1 MEYKKIEN
9 NEYNIHIINSNR
21 FKSMCIELV
30 FTKEFNEKDIA
41 YSNLLTGNMVY
52 STKKYNTKNK
62 IAIVGE
68 ELYGARVASSYNISG
83 KCQSLSF
90 SLGFLNP
97 KYTEEK
103 YLKESIDFLYEVIFN
118 PNIKNGEFD
127 KDFFDIIKKDNIVKV
142 NSIKDN
148 PNSFAGVEYSK
159 IMYKG
164 TPSSRGSVPTL
175 EELDK
180 VTPKNLYEFYKKLF
194 EGSYR
199 INVIIAGEISDESAI
214 LSLVENKLKNI
225 KGSKEKLEFKIEH
238 KYNDKLVE
246 KIDSLPY
253 NQSKLYMG
261 YRLNNLSAY
270 EMNHVLR
277 VYNTILG
284 TMNDSLL
291 FNIVREENSLCYSIG
306 SYYSKYNPS
315 LTIYAGINKTN
326 YDKTVELIKK
336 CVELMKDK
344 KTIEK
349 LMPFAKK
356 TINTYLNNY
365 YDDGRSQINYYL
377 CSEFEYT
384 EDIETI
390 REKIESV
397 TVDEIIAI
405 NDKITLSVIYLLK
418 GDNN

>member
-9 NEYNIHIINSNR
+9 NEYNIHVINSNR
-21 FKSMCIELV
+21 FKTMCIELV

-62 IAIVGE
+62 IAIAGE
-68 ELYGARVASSYNISG
+68 ELYGARVSSSYSISG

-118 PNIKNGEFD
+118 PNVKNEEFD
-127 KDFFDIIKKDNIVKV
+127 NDFFDIIKKENIVKV

-164 TPSSRGSVPTL
+164 TPSYRGSIPTL

-180 VTPKNLYEFYKKLF
+180 VTPKNLYKFYKTLF
-194 EGSYR
+194 EGTYR
-199 INVIIAGEISDESAI
+199 INVIIAGEFEDESTI

-238 KYNDKLVE
+238 KYNDKLIE

-261 YRLNNLSAY
+261 YRLNNLTMH
-270 EMNHVLR
+270 EITHVLR

-349 LMPFAKK
+349 LIPFAKK

-365 YDDGRSQINYYL
+365 YDDGRSQINYYFS
-377 CSEFEYT
+377 SEFEYT

-397 TVDEIIAI
+397 TVDEIIAL
-405 NDKITLSVIYLLK
+405 NDKISLSVIYLLK

>member
-21 FKSMCIELV
+21 FKTMCIELV
-30 FTKEFNEKDIA
+30 LTKEFNEKDIA

-62 IAIVGE
+62 IAIAGE
-68 ELYGARVASSYNISG
+68 ELYGARVSSWYSISG

-118 PNIKNGEFD
+118 PNVKNEEFD
-127 KDFFDIIKKDNIVKV
+127 NDFFDIIKKENIVKL

-164 TPSSRGSVPTL
+164 TPSSRGSIPTL

-180 VTPKNLYEFYKKLF
+180 ITPKNLYEFYKTLF

-199 INVIIAGEISDESAI
+199 INVIIAGEIEDENTI
-214 LSLVENKLKNI
+214 LSLVENKLKTI

-238 KYNDKLVE
+238 KYNDQLIE

-261 YRLNNLSAY
+261 YRLNNLTSSICNA
-270 EMNHVLR
+270 
-277 VYNTILG
+277 
-284 TMNDSLL
+284 SL
-291 FNIVREENSLCYSIG
+291 F
-306 SYYSKYNPS
+306 
-315 LTIYAGINKTN
+315 
-326 YDKTVELIKK
+326 
-336 CVELMKDK
+336 
-344 KTIEK
+344 K
-349 LMPFAKK
+349 LA
-356 TINTYLNNY
+356 
-365 YDDGRSQINYYL
+365 S
-377 CSEFEYT
+377 
-384 EDIETI
+384 
-390 REKIESV
+390 
-397 TVDEIIAI
+397 IIALYVSLSS
-405 NDKITLSVIYLLK
+405 KILIAFI
-418 GDNN
+418 

>member
-21 FKSMCIELV
+21 FKTMCIELV
-30 FTKEFNEKDIA
+30 LTKEFNEKDIA

-62 IAIVGE
+62 IAIAGE
-68 ELYGARVASSYNISG
+68 ELYGARVSSSYSISG

-118 PNIKNGEFD
+118 PNVKNEEFD
-127 KDFFDIIKKDNIVKV
+127 NDFFDIIKKENIVKV

-164 TPSSRGSVPTL
+164 TPSSRGSIPTL

-180 VTPKNLYEFYKKLF
+180 ITPKNLYEFYKALF

-199 INVIIAGEISDESAI
+199 INVIIAGEIEDESTI

-238 KYNDKLVE
+238 KYNDKLIE

-261 YRLNNLSAY
+261 YRLNNLTMH
-270 EMNHVLR
+270 EMTHVLR

-344 KTIEK
+344 KTIER

-365 YDDGRSQINYYL
+365 YDDGRAQINYYFS
-377 CSEFEYT
+377 SEFEYT

-397 TVDEIIAI
+397 TVDEIIAL
-405 NDKITLSVIYLLK
+405 NDKISLSVIYLLK